1 MTDDL
6 QRQTMLENLK
16 TRFFEDVWMLC
27 VELVR
32 YMTDQ
37 EMKRVYNIICM
48 QQHFPI
54 ETQFRYIEEPE
65 KEPEENKLKDFLET
79 CKSIL
84 TPAMVAEALGVSG
97 KTIIRVIKKGKL
109 ISMKSPSGKN
119 YWITKTN
126 VKDYF
131 TEEGYLN

>member
-65 KEPEENKLKDFLET
+65 KEEEENKLKDFLET
-79 CKSIL
+79 CKSVL
-84 TPAMVAEALGVSG
+84 TPPKVGEAIGVSG
-97 KTIIRVIKKGKL
+97 KTIIREIKKGK
-109 ISMKSPSGKN
+109 IKAVKSPAGKY
-119 YWITKTN
+119 YWITKTRA
-126 VKDYF
+126 KDYF
-131 TEEGYLN
+131 IEEGFLN